1 MWNTIETMCVAYIH
15 VCVFDNEAFNEKYS
29 LKKWNRRIER
39 MSNLIFEQ
47 FDVRL
52 LSMVEFNKNRKR
64 MKDCS
69 LKSDSC

>member
-1 MWNTIETMCVAYIH
+1 MCVVYIR
-15 VCVFDNEAFNEKYS
+15 VYVFDNEAFNEKYS

-47 FDVRL
+47 LDVRL

>member
-1 MWNTIETMCVAYIH
+1 MCVVYIR

>member
-1 MWNTIETMCVAYIH
+1 MCVVYIH

>member
-1 MWNTIETMCVAYIH
+1 MCVAYIH